1 MLERGF
7 RGAVLVSYKLMSAAV
22 KKSGFSRMMLVVIML
37 VVVVGAVVAVV
48 AASLF
53 IGPSLSVTKKNFTPY
68 QSSVSQ
74 SSSNPS
80 SMTVSNTN
88 GGVTVSSWSNAYAMI
103 NGTVTARGFGSSP
116 DAITFVESNSSG
128 NIVFRVIFPSS
139 NFFGASYSVD
149 VHVYTPASTQ
159 FNTMQIVT
167 VNGDL
172 QVSSISA
179 SSLTLTDTNGGIT
192 ASNISAT
199 TMTATDTNGDVNLT
213 CTSCGS
219 STVTTMNGSVTMGL
233 STLSLGGSYV
243 VTSTNGNVNLTLP
256 VLASCKITPNTTN
269 GSVSSP
275 GLGVTLANHTTATLG
290 TGSAVV
296 NLTTVN
302 GSITVAG
309 H

>member
-1 MLERGF
+1 
-7 RGAVLVSYKLMSAAV
+7 MSTTA
-22 KKSGFSRMMLVVIML
+22 KKPELSRTMLVVIIL

-48 AASLF
+48 AASMFL
-53 IGPSLSVTKKNFTPY
+53 GPSLSVTKKNFTPY

-88 GGVTVSSWSNAYAMI
+88 GGVIVSSWPQAYVMI

-128 NIVFRVIFPSS
+128 NIVFQAMFPSS
-139 NFFGASYSVD
+139 NFFFGASYSVD
-149 VHVYTPASTQ
+149 VHVYTPSSTQ
-159 FNTMQIVT
+159 FNTVHIVT

-172 QVSSISA
+172 QISSISS

-192 ASNISAT
+192 ASNVSAT
-199 TMTATDTNGDVNLT
+199 TVTATDTNGSVNLT

-219 STVTTMNGSVTMGL
+219 ATVTTTNGGVTMGL
-233 STLSLGGSYV
+233 STLSLGGSYI
-243 VTSTNGNVNLTLP
+243 VTSTNGNVNLILP
-256 VLASCKITPNTTN
+256 VFASCKITPNTTN
-269 GSVSSP
+269 GSVSEVWP
-275 GLGVTLANHTTATLG
+275 GVQLTNHSTTSIG

-302 GSITVAG
+302 GSITVTG
-309 H
+309 K